1 MKCYECTWDRRDIDI
16 VEICI
21 ACKGEIEK
29 T

>member
-1 MKCYECTWDRRDIDI
+1 MKCYECTWDRRNIDI
-16 VEICI
+16 LRICI